1 MAHPDKVLEDNE
13 RVFNACLELW
23 LSVHVPKLIV
33 QPKWFKSDENLKVGD
48 IVLFLKQ
55 DSTISS
61 NYQYGIVDTVHQ
73 GRDKNIRRVTLRYRN
88 NTENIDRTTTRSVRG
103 LVVIH
108 RVDETNIM
116 EELGEISRMVEQ
128 QQFPILTLY
137 NSIRGGV

>member
-13 RVFNACLELW
+13 RVFNAWFELW

-88 NTENIDRTTTRSVRG
+88 NNENIDRTTTRSVRG

-116 EELGEISRMVEQ
+116 EELGEVSRMVEQ
-128 QQFPILTLY
+128 HRFPILTLY